1 MLRLPNFYQIL
12 QSLLI
17 RYSRQS
23 LEIRHTHAM
32 IEIQYLTITLAHTM
46 PDTKYICQHSCRQ
59 TLISHY
65 QEYRITLQNIL
76 RDDTQR
82 HAPNLRQIWVL
93 CLREIPLSKTATNL
107 HDNIIVLLDVT
118 PFLEQS
124 FSFQNFLVHEMR
136 PLRFSVFSQNPTNI
150 DWTDRQ

>member
-1 MLRLPNFYQIL
+1 
-12 QSLLI
+12 
-17 RYSRQS
+17 
-23 LEIRHTHAM
+23 M
-32 IEIQYLTITLAHTM
+32 IEIQYLIITLAHTM

-59 TLISHY
+59 MLISHY

-76 RDDTQR
+76 RDDIQR

-107 HDNIIVLLDVT
+107 HDDIIVLLDVT